1 MCRRTSCSSS
11 SGTPSRKGL
20 VIWVTFLEM
29 QTYALHRLSVSSSD
43 SGFVTQIKA
52 LINQERYRLAA
63 RFRLKQTTA
72 DLAFVAAQE
81 TVTLPTDCVEIL
93 SIQCGTSTMQ
103 PVTVERF
110 GQLDAEGAVVADLP
124 AFYCRDGLANIRVYP
139 VPDTTDSTGAVIYYV
154 QRPTVLTAD
163 GDTPAEFPAEF
174 HDILP
179 ERAIAHVALSEEEP
193 GLAQAASIR
202 ADQLEMQF
210 REFMNRRGGVGDRRI
225 NLNVYGGRR

>member
-1 MCRRTSCSSS
+1 
-11 SGTPSRKGL
+11 
-20 VIWVTFLEM
+20 VTFLEM
-29 QTYALHRLSVSSSD
+29 QTYALHRLSVSSSETA
-43 SGFVTQIKA
+43 FVTQIKT

-63 RFRLKQTTA
+63 RYRLKQTTA

-81 TVTLPTDCVEIL
+81 YVVLPTNCVEIL
-93 SIQCGTSTMQ
+93 SIRCGDVTMQ

-110 GQLDAEGAVVADLP
+110 NQLVGDAAVVADAP
-124 AFYCRDGLANIRVYP
+124 VYYARDGVANVRVYP

-154 QRPTVLTAD
+154 QRPTALTSD
-163 GDTPAEFPAEF
+163 SDTPAEFPAEF

-202 ADQLEMQF
+202 ADQLEAQF

>member
-1 MCRRTSCSSS
+1 M
-11 SGTPSRKGL
+11 
-20 VIWVTFLEM
+20 TFLEM

-72 DLAFVAAQE
+72 DLAFVASQE
-81 TVTLPTDCVEIL
+81 YVALPTDCVEIL
-93 SIQCGTSTMQ
+93 SIQCGGTTMQ

-110 GQLDAEGAVVADLP
+110 GQLDAEGVVISDLP
-124 AFYCRDGLANIRVYP
+124 SVYCRDGVANIRVYP
-139 VPDTTDSTGAVIYYV
+139 VPDTTDSTGAVLYYV
-154 QRPTVLTAD
+154 QRPTALSVDA
-163 GDTPAEFPAEF
+163 DTPAELPAEF

-193 GLAQAASIR
+193 GLSAAASAR
-202 ADQLEMQF
+202 ADRLEA
-210 REFMNRRGGVGDRRI
+210 ELAGFMSRRGGVGDRRI
-225 NLNVYGGRR
+225 TLNVYGGRR